1 MNDASI
7 TIRSKPPGNGFWPP
21 PRPPNSPAQR
31 PGELPVADV
40 DRGDVPRAVLQQR
53 VGEPP
58 GRGTDVERV
67 QSGRIDGERGQRA
80 GQLLTAAADE
90 RRERLDRH
98 LRARPDAGAGLRHRR
113 LVDAHA
119 AGQDQTAGLGAGQAG
134 GRGDD
139 GVEPARLRR
148 TLTRH
153 DHAASRTRQG
163 WGMPPSVSAFPEGP
177 PRAPGQAAPNDAL
190 PRAVPRRWCRGR
202 HVRLRWPGEAAQ
214 FNYKLG
220 NDQTPTHPMN
230 PPTADAIK
238 RIQAA
243 SNGQIEITLYPN
255 SMLGGDTPMLS
266 QLRSGAL
273 ELMQIGNNI
282 LGAVIPASSLL
293 SIPFAFHSAEQFLG
307 AADGALGDHIGAA
320 GAAISLRKFTHSFY
334 GGFFEIQ
341 NRVRPID
348 RPAVLAGLK
357 IRVPA
362 RSTSGRSAP
371 WAPPRPSSRSRKS
384 TPRCKRTWLTGSRFR
399 CRPCATS
406 SSTSK

>member
-1 MNDASI
+1 VRRAKPLRMTLSRARFLAGGAAAGTFASI
-7 TIRSKPPGNGFWPP
+7 GI
-21 PRPPNSPAQR
+21 
-31 PGELPVADV
+31 
-40 DRGDVPRAVLQQR
+40 
-53 VGEPP
+53 
-58 GRGTDVERV
+58 
-67 QSGRIDGERGQRA
+67 
-80 GQLLTAAADE
+80 
-90 RRERLDRH
+90 
-98 LRARPDAGAGLRHRR
+98 
-113 LVDAHA
+113 
-119 AGQDQTAGLGAGQAG
+119 
-134 GRGDD
+134 
-139 GVEPARLRR
+139 
-148 TLTRH
+148 
-153 DHAASRTRQG
+153 
-163 WGMPPSVSAFPEGP
+163 
-177 PRAPGQAAPNDAL
+177 
-190 PRAVPRRWCRGR
+190 
-202 HVRLRWPGEAAQ
+202 LRWPGEAAQ

-243 SNGQIEITLYPN
+243 SNRQVEITLYPN

-348 RPAVLAGLK
+348 RPADLAGLK

-362 RSTSGRSAP
+362 GPIDVGTFSARGAAPTVITLSEVYTSLQAHLVDGIEVPLPTVRNFKFYEQVKYCSMTNHSGLAYMLFANGDAWQRLPKNLQELLDHEFGLAAQAGSKAMQAQEVSIASELTTADGMIFNRPAPEPFAQMIRSAGLY
-371 WAPPRPSSRSRKS
+371 RKWHDDLND
-384 TPRCKRTWLTGSRFR
+384 PKGWDELEKITG
-399 CRPCATS
+399 
-406 SSTSK
+406 KLL